1 MLRRHALLLS
11 AGLALCPFGALAQA
25 DNRPSVA
32 PAVEVMAQDDDGQA
46 VADPGHPAYPT
57 ALGFNL
63 VPGDPVPALQPG
75 PRPAEPPPDPPAFL
89 VTFPWDKAEL
99 TDVARAEI
107 AAAAAQ
113 IRALGGPV
121 RILAVG
127 HTDRSGPA
135 DYNLALSARRADAAR
150 AELIRLG
157 IRSRDVSVIARG
169 EFEPAVPTPDGVRQ
183 SANRRTNIRV
193 SFSHTPAWADLQ
205 AGWQAF
211 VKRDYRTAA
220 AFWRPLAERGEVHA
234 QTYLGYLYE
243 NGQGMP
249 RDDVQAAR
257 WYAMAA
263 AKNQVTALNRLGV
276 LYATGRGVPLDH
288 GIAVGLFQRAEA
300 QGYVAAQ
307 FNLGVM
313 LESGDGLRRDL
324 RQALSDLKQAIRWY
338 ETAARSGFTPAQTN
352 LGNMYFFGHGVEQS
366 YGRAMSWY
374 RQAAERGDAI
384 AQNNL
389 GVMYSMGLGTA
400 PDKVEA
406 LMWFEIAAPMGG
418 GDRLVPTDLPPGAAV
433 GVRRFYEQVSA
444 NRDALKRTMRPD
456 ELARAR
462 DATRGWLAS
471 VQRRTI
477 GGPRS

>member
-11 AGLALCPFGALAQA
+11 AGLALCPVGALAQ
-25 DNRPSVA
+25 S
-32 PAVEVMAQDDDGQA
+32 DDRSSAALTASTMSQGNDGQTI
-46 VADPGHPAYPT
+46 VDPGHPAYPS

-89 VTFPWDKAEL
+89 VTFPWDTAEL
-99 TDVARAEI
+99 TDLARSEI
-107 AAAAAQ
+107 AAAAEQ

-121 RILAVG
+121 RILAIG
-127 HTDRSGPA
+127 HTDRSGPD

-150 AELIRLG
+150 AELVRLG

-169 EFEPAVPTPDGVRQ
+169 EFDPAVPTPDGVRQ
-183 SANRRTNIRV
+183 SANRRTNIQV
-193 SFSHTPAWADLQ
+193 SFSHTPAWADLE

-211 VKRDYRTAA
+211 TRRDYGTAA

-234 QTYLGYLYE
+234 QTYLGFLYE
-243 NGQGMP
+243 TGQGMP
-249 RDDVQAAR
+249 RDDIQAAR

-276 LYATGRGVPLDH
+276 LYATGRGVPQDH
-288 GIAVGLFQRAEA
+288 QIAVDLFHRAEA

-324 RQALSDLKQAIRWY
+324 RQALSDLKQAVRWY
-338 ETAARSGFTPAQTN
+338 ETAARSGFSPAQTN
-352 LGNMYFFGHGVEQS
+352 LGNMYFFGHGVEQN

-389 GVMYSMGLGTA
+389 GVMFSMGLGTA

-406 LMWFEIAAPMGG
+406 LMWFEIAAPMSG
-418 GDRLVPTDLPPGAAV
+418 GDRLVPTDLPSDAAI
-433 GVRRFYEQVSA
+433 GVRRFYEQVRA
-444 NRDALKRTMRPD
+444 NRDALIGTMRAD
-456 ELARAR
+456 EVARAR
-462 DATRGWLAS
+462 EATRGWLAS
-471 VQRRTI
+471 IQWNANTE
-477 GGPRS
+477 PRS

>member
-1 MLRRHALLLS
+1 MLTRHALLLS
-11 AGLALCPFGALAQA
+11 AALAWC
-25 DNRPSVA
+25 
-32 PAVEVMAQDDDGQA
+32 PAAVLAQDDDGSA
-46 VADPGHPAYPT
+46 MVAPGHPGYPS

-75 PRPAEPPPDPPAFL
+75 PRPAEPPPDPPAVL

-107 AAAAAQ
+107 AVAADQ

-127 HTDRSGPA
+127 HTDRSGPD

-157 IRSRDVSVIARG
+157 IRPRDVSVIARG
-169 EFEPAVPTPDGVRQ
+169 ELDPAVPTPDGVRQ
-183 SANRRTNIRV
+183 SANRRTNIQV
-193 SFSHTPAWADLQ
+193 SFSHTPAWADLE
-205 AGWQAF
+205 AGWQALG
-211 VKRDYRTAA
+211 RGDHGTAA
-220 AFWRPLAERGEVHA
+220 GFWRPLAERGEVHA
-234 QTYLGYLYE
+234 QTYVGYLHE
-243 NGQGMP
+243 TGQGLP

-263 AKNQVTALNRLGV
+263 ARNQVTALNRLGV
-276 LYATGRGVPLDH
+276 LYATGRGVPQDH
-288 GIAVGLFQRAEA
+288 DIAVDLFRRAEA
-300 QGYVAAQ
+300 QGYVAAR

-324 RQALSDLKQAIRWY
+324 RQALSDLKQAVRWY
-338 ETAARSGFTPAQTN
+338 ETAARFGFTPAQTN
-352 LGNMYFFGHGVEQS
+352 LGNMYFFGHGVEQD

-389 GVMYSMGLGTA
+389 GVMFSMGLGTA

-406 LMWFEIAAPMGG
+406 LMWFEVAAPRGG
-418 GDRLVPTDLPPGAAV
+418 GDRLVPADLPADSASGIH
-433 GVRRFYEQVSA
+433 RFYEQVRA
-444 NRDALKRTMRPD
+444 NRDGLIATMRPD
-456 ELARAR
+456 EVARAR
-462 DATRGWLAS
+462 DATRGFLAGM
-471 VQRRTI
+471 QWQAMAR
-477 GGPRS
+477 PRS